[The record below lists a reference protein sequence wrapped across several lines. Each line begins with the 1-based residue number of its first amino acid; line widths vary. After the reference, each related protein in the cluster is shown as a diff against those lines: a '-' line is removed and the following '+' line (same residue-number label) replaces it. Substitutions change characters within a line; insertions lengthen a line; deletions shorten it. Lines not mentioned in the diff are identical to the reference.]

1 MSTSLI
7 TIRPA
12 TPDDAEALLSIYAPY
27 VEHTAITFEYEVP
40 SVEEFRERIVH
51 TLQLYPYIVAE
62 RRTASSATAIS
73 KTPEHTESKEHTAP
87 ETAPAPEAIPTSD
100 VTPASD
106 ATPASDTSAEIVGYA
121 YAGPLH
127 ARAAYAWSVETS
139 IYVKESEKKSGIG
152 KTLYLALEKVL
163 AAQNIT
169 NVNACIASPV
179 VDDEYLNRNSIQ
191 FHEHFG
197 YSMVGEFHKCA
208 YKFGRWYNMVWM
220 EKIIAEH
227 QDKQPP
233 MIPFPELI
241 LHY

>member
-1 MSTSLI
+1 MSTSPI

-27 VEHTAITFEYEVP
+27 VEHTAITFEYDVP

-51 TLQLYPYIVAE
+51 TLQLYPYLVAE
-62 RRTASSATAIS
+62 RKIAANAAATS
-73 KTPEHTESKEHTAP
+73 
-87 ETAPAPEAIPTSD
+87 
-100 VTPASD
+100 
-106 ATPASDTSAEIVGYA
+106 EIVGYA

-179 VDDEYLNRNSIQ
+179 VDDEYLNHNSIQ

-220 EKIIAEH
+220 EKIIGEH

-233 MIPFPELI
+233 MIPFPELN
-241 LHY
+241 LRSYNPQ

>member
-1 MSTSLI
+1 MSTSPI

-40 SVEEFRERIVH
+40 SVEEFQERIVH

-62 RRTASSATAIS
+62 RRTTSSATAIS
-73 KTPEHTESKEHTAP
+73 KKAEHTENKEHSVSK
-87 ETAPAPEAIPTSD
+87 AIP
-100 VTPASD
+100 ASNV
-106 ATPASDTSAEIVGYA
+106 SAEIVGYS

-152 KTLYLALEKVL
+152 KTLYLALEKIL

-179 VDDEYLNRNSIQ
+179 VDDEYLNHNSIQ

-233 MIPFPELI
+233 IIPFPELTE
-241 LHY
+241 L

>member
-1 MSTSLI
+1 MSTSPI

-40 SVEEFRERIVH
+40 SVEEFRERIIH
-51 TLQLYPYIVAE
+51 TLQLYPYLVAE
-62 RRTASSATAIS
+62 R
-73 KTPEHTESKEHTAP
+73 
-87 ETAPAPEAIPTSD
+87 
-100 VTPASD
+100 
-106 ATPASDTSAEIVGYA
+106 TSADSTATEIVGYA

-152 KTLYLALEKVL
+152 KTLYLALEKIL

-179 VDDEYLNRNSIQ
+179 VDDEYLNHNSIQ

-220 EKIIAEH
+220 EKIITKH

-233 MIPFPELI
+233 MIPFPELN
-241 LHY
+241 LQS

>member
-1 MSTSLI
+1 MSTLPI
-7 TIRPA
+7 AIRLA

-40 SVEEFRERIVH
+40 SVKEFRERIAH

-62 RRTASSATAIS
+62 RKTADSAAATSENIEH
-73 KTPEHTESKEHTAP
+73 PENKEPPESKERTAH
-87 ETAPAPEAIPTSD
+87 EEASVSNTS
-100 VTPASD
+100 T
-106 ATPASDTSAEIVGYA
+106 EIVGYA

-127 ARAAYAWSVETS
+127 TRAAYAWSVETS

-179 VDDEYLNRNSIQ
+179 VDDEYLNHNSIQ

-220 EKIIAEH
+220 EKIITKH

-233 MIPFPELI
+233 MIPFPELN
-241 LHY
+241 LQS